1 MSLMPPLSEDLSKK
15 TPSIRSL
22 IGVDE
27 PNLRKELPLTIYS
40 YPLINKIDKNKILSE
55 LSQRVE
61 MEILKIFQV

>member
-1 MSLMPPLSEDLSKK
+1 MPPLSEDLSKK

>member
-1 MSLMPPLSEDLSKK
+1 MPPLSEDLSKK
-15 TPSIRSL
+15 IPSIRSL